1 MFPSRDDASQKA
13 EENKE
18 LKKELEKL
26 ERQLHE
32 QTGKISKY
40 LNPSQR

>member
-32 QTGKISKY
+32 QTGKISEY
-40 LNPSQR
+40 LNHSQR